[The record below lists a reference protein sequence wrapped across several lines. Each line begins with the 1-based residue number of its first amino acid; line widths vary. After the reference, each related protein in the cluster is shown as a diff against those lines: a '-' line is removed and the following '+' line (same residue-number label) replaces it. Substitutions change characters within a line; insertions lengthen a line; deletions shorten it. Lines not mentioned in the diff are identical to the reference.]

1 MVEDVTMSRT
11 IAIGTQDFGEL
22 IRNNCFYV
30 DKTNFIK
37 EWWESYDM
45 VTLVNRPRRFGKT
58 LNMSMLEHFF
68 SINYAD
74 EKQLFSGLNIWNDAK
89 YRDIQGK
96 YPVIFLSFA
105 KVKERNFDNARK
117 KIYDIIIE
125 LYDKNIF
132 LLESNIL
139 TDNEKDFYKRININM
154 DETDATEAINKMSG
168 YLARYY
174 GKKTIIIL
182 DEYDTPMQEAY
193 VYGFWDEA
201 SDFFRSLFNS
211 TFKTNPNMERAI
223 ITGITRISKESLF
236 FDFNNPKVI
245 TTTSEQYASAFG
257 FTENE
262 VFAALDEY
270 GITDKNEVKKM
281 YDGFVFGEVHDIY
294 NPWSI
299 INLLDTG
306 KFENYWV
313 NTSSNALIN
322 NLMRQGDANLK
333 MQVEDLI
340 NSKSITAYIDEEVV
354 YNKLY
359 DSNNAVWSLM
369 LAAGYLKVDNVKI
382 VGRLKKKQYTLSLT
396 NMEVESMLNN
406 MIGQWFGKDEASYND
421 FIKALLSDN
430 VKKMNT
436 FMNKVALN
444 TFSYF
449 DVGNKPSSDSEPE
462 RFYHGF
468 VLGLIVELAD
478 RYEVKSNRES
488 GFGRYDVVMI
498 PHDKSDKAFI
508 FEFKVKDVDDNE
520 STIEDTLKNAHA
532 QIEEK
537 RYESELIASGC
548 PKDNIRKY
556 GFAFEGK
563 KVLIG

>member
-1 MVEDVTMSRT
+1 
-11 IAIGTQDFGEL
+11 
-22 IRNNCFYV
+22 
-30 DKTNFIK
+30 
-37 EWWESYDM
+37 
-45 VTLVNRPRRFGKT
+45 
-58 LNMSMLEHFF
+58 
-68 SINYAD
+68 
-74 EKQLFSGLNIWNDAK
+74 
-89 YRDIQGK
+89 
-96 YPVIFLSFA
+96 
-105 KVKERNFDNARK
+105 
-117 KIYDIIIE
+117 
-125 LYDKNIF
+125 
-132 LLESNIL
+132 
-139 TDNEKDFYKRININM
+139 
-154 DETDATEAINKMSG
+154 
-168 YLARYY
+168 
-174 GKKTIIIL
+174 
-182 DEYDTPMQEAY
+182 
-193 VYGFWDEA
+193 
-201 SDFFRSLFNS
+201 
-211 TFKTNPNMERAI
+211 
-223 ITGITRISKESLF
+223 
-236 FDFNNPKVI
+236 
-245 TTTSEQYASAFG
+245 
-257 FTENE
+257 
-262 VFAALDEY
+262 
-270 GITDKNEVKKM
+270 M

-359 DSNNAVWSLM
+359 DSNNAVWGLM

-449 DVGNKPSSDSEPE
+449 DVGNKPSSDAEPE

-488 GFGRYDVVMI
+488 GFGRYDVIMI
-498 PHDKSDKAFI
+498 PHNKTDKAFI
-508 FEFKVKDVDDNE
+508 FEFKVKDMDDNE
-520 STIEDTLKNAHA
+520 STIDDTLKNAHA
-532 QIEEK
+532 QIENK
-537 RYESELIASGC
+537 QYDAELVASGC
-548 PKDNIRKY
+548 LIDKIRKY

-563 KVLIG
+563 RVLIG

>member
-1 MVEDVTMSRT
+1 MPRT

-45 VTLVNRPRRFGKT
+45 VTLINRPRRFGKT

-68 SINYAD
+68 SIKYAD
-74 EKQLFSGLNIWNDAK
+74 EKQLFSDLNIWSDEK

-117 KIYDIIIE
+117 KIYDVIIE

-132 LLESNIL
+132 LLKSNIL

-193 VYGFWDEA
+193 VYGFWDDA

-236 FDFNNPKVI
+236 SDFNNPKVI
-245 TTTSEQYASAFG
+245 TSTSEQYASAFG

-262 VFAALDEY
+262 VFSALDEY

-281 YDGFVFGEVHDIY
+281 YDGFVFGNVHDIY

-299 INLLDTG
+299 INLLDTR

-322 NLMRQGDANLK
+322 NLMRHGDANLK
-333 MQVEDLI
+333 MQAEDLL
-340 NSKSITAYIDEEVV
+340 NGKSITAFIDEEVV
-354 YNKLY
+354 YNKL
-359 DSNNAVWSLM
+359 DDTNNAVWSLM
-369 LAAGYLKVDNVKI
+369 LAAGYLKVDNVEP

-406 MIGQWFGKDEASYND
+406 MIGQWFDKDEASYND

-537 RYESELIASGC
+537 QYEAELIASGC
-548 PKDNIRKY
+548 AKDKIRKY